1 MIRARIHENI
11 YGLDLVEA
19 EAYTMSAWDAER
31 VTAAEPQQALESA
44 ARAVVRKRN
53 SAEGNERQERE
64 N

>member
-1 MIRARIHENI
+1 MIHATAGPSYVAEWTRVKACEK
-11 YGLDLVEA
+11 GVLVGCI
-19 EAYTMSAWDAER
+19 
-31 VTAAEPQQALESA
+31 AAGTDPQQVLEQA